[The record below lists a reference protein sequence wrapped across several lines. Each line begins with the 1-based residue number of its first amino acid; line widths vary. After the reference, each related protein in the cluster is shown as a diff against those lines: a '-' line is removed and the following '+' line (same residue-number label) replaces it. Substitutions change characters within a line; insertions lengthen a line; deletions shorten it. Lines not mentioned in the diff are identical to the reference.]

1 MRNSRKAG
9 EPEGPARDRVRG
21 LTRRSF
27 APQRPAARKEFR
39 TAAPRCSK
47 GVSHRNAPLPEK
59 TSQRAIPQQVGV
71 EWPGNHIGE
80 KDGAHTGTKDKIPG
94 EQPRRSILVTLL
106 IAAAIALLA
115 GFLAWGVPSLLKA
128 GAREDEQDTFAV
140 QGFDPQGV
148 GDRVIEE
155 PPQAVSA

>member
-1 MRNSRKAG
+1 MGPGSR
-9 EPEGPARDRVRG
+9 PGPRP
-21 LTRRSF
+21 RR
-27 APQRPAARKEFR
+27 
-39 TAAPRCSK
+39 PRS
-47 GVSHRNAPLPEK
+47 VPLPEK

-71 EWPGNHIGE
+71 EWPGNHTCE
-80 KDGAHTGTKDKIPG
+80 KNGAHTGTKDKIPG
-94 EQPRRSILVTLL
+94 EQPKRSILVTLL

-140 QGFDPQGV
+140 QGFDSQGASN
-148 GDRVIEE
+148 RITEE